1 MFKRLSMIAALAA
14 VTLTAGCVTIPPDAF
29 RVTESTLQQRQ
40 VETRVFRDAKEEQLL
55 AAASNVLQDMGY
67 QLEDAEVE
75 LGVLTASKERS
86 AVNAG
91 QVVGMVL
98 LAALGGGS
106 TPIDKDQTIRVAVV
120 SKPLYV
126 DGVRSESDFAVRATF
141 QRVVRRTDGQKRV
154 ETLGDEELYT
164 GFFAQLSKSV
174 FIEAQEI

>member
-1 MFKRLSMIAALAA
+1 MGHINILAA
-14 VTLTAGCVTIPPDAF
+14 FILIIALVGCETIPPDAF
-29 RVTESTLQQRQ
+29 RVTETSLEQRQ
-40 VETRVFRDAKEEQLL
+40 VQTRLFHGIEEPKLL
-55 AAASNVLQDMGY
+55 AACSNVLQDMGY

-98 LAALGGGS
+98 LAALGGGA

-120 SKPLYV
+120 SKPLYTG
-126 DGVRSESDFAVRATF
+126 GVRSQENFAVRATF
-141 QRVVRRTDGQKRV
+141 QRVVRRSDGTQRV
-154 ETLGDEELYT
+154 EPLGDQELYE